1 MSNLYKMIQLKG
13 YKLKWIIYVFF
24 VSAVMLLI
32 QSCAVK
38 KYIPEDEL
46 LYTGSKIEIKADS
59 AVQKPQD
66 LKAVLEAATSPKP
79 NSKFL
84 GMRPGLH
91 YYYVNQKEKPGF
103 LNRWLF
109 KKFGEEPVYKSDVE
123 SNEVEDVL
131 INKLENNGFFYSTA
145 SSSFEDD
152 EDTKEATITY
162 TVTAPTPYRIETY
175 QVDSMPE
182 PIFSQIKQS
191 VESSKFK
198 KDIRFDLQSL
208 KLERERLDGI
218 LKRRGYFNFNSD
230 FLIFE
235 ADSNQYAN
243 KRIDLFLK
251 LKKDVPEKAI
261 IPYLIR
267 NLNVYPDYELPK
279 DSKVSDNERY
289 DDKNYIQDP
298 EYFRADR
305 LNPFITL
312 AEGQFYNPQTSK
324 NTARRL
330 STIGA
335 YKYVNIQYK
344 ETDSSAANGIGYLDA
359 DIFLSPL
366 NKRAVRAELQAV
378 TKSNS
383 FAGPGII
390 LTFSNRNLFKGGET
404 LNISL
409 KSAYETQI
417 ASGSQSGLSS
427 LELGAKAE
435 LIFPRVLFPIKISD
449 NYFEY
454 AIPKTRMSLGFDY
467 LNRTKLYTLLSANA
481 RFGYVWDANRYV
493 THAINPISTNFTRL
507 SNTTDE
513 FQEILDENPF
523 LKRSFDQEFISGLT
537 YSFTYSEM
545 VNTSKKHQIY
555 ANFNFDVAGNSISL
569 FGKEKVAGQPK
580 EIFGLE
586 YAQFAKA
593 DVDFRYHFNFGK
605 EQKIATRLFAGYGLA
620 YGNSD
625 VLPFTKQYFSGGPY
639 SVRAFRIRS
648 LGPGT
653 YNELGT
659 DEGTFFDQ
667 TGNIRLEAN
676 IEYRFPIFG
685 FFKGAVFADAGN
697 VWNSEE
703 NPSLPGGK
711 FSGDFLSELGMGA
724 GFGGRVDVQGFV
736 IRLDLAAPFH
746 DPSLPEG
753 QRLDFRFD
761 EPILNFAIGYPF

>member
-1 MSNLYKMIQLKG
+1 MKYLKG
-13 YKLKWIIYVFF
+13 FNLNWLSYILVASL
-24 VSAVMLLI
+24 VVVLV

-38 KYIPEDEL
+38 KYIPEGEL
-46 LYTGSKIEIKADS
+46 LYTGAEIEIKADS
-59 AVQKPQD
+59 SVKQPQD
-66 LKAVLEAATSPKP
+66 LKAVLEAATTPKP
-79 NSKFL
+79 NSTFL

-103 LNRWLF
+103 LNRWLY

-123 SNEVEDVL
+123 SYEVEDVL
-131 INKLENNGFFYSTA
+131 KNKLENNGFFYSTA
-145 SSSFEDD
+145 NSTFTDNEDAKESFV
-152 EDTKEATITY
+152 TY
-162 TVTAPTPYRIETY
+162 SVSVPTPYLIESY

-182 PIFSQIKQS
+182 PLYSQIKQS
-191 VESSKFK
+191 VESSQFK
-198 KDIRFDLQSL
+198 KGIRFDLQSL

-218 LKRRGYFNFNSD
+218 LKKRGYFNFNSD

-251 LKKDVPEKAI
+251 LKNDVPEKAI
-261 IPYLIR
+261 IPYRIR
-267 NLNVYPDYELPK
+267 NLNIYPDYELPK

-289 DDKNYIQDP
+289 DNKNYIQDP
-298 EYFRADR
+298 QFFRADR

-312 AEGQFYNPQTSK
+312 EEGQLYNPQTSK

-344 ETDSSAANGIGYLDA
+344 EIDSSASDGIGYLDA

-383 FAGPGII
+383 FTGPGII

-417 ASGSQSGLSS
+417 ASGNQSGLSS

-454 AIPKTRMSLGFDY
+454 AIPKTRISLGFDY
-467 LNRTKLYTLLSANA
+467 LNRTKLYSLLSANA

-493 THAINPISTNFTRL
+493 THAVNPISTNYTRL

-513 FQEILDENPF
+513 FQRILDENPF
-523 LKRSFDQEFISGLT
+523 LRRSFDQEFISGLT
-537 YSFTYSEM
+537 YSFTYNEI
-545 VNTSKKHQIY
+545 VNTKKKHQIF

-569 FGKEKVAGQPK
+569 FGKEGAPNGAK

-593 DVDFRYHFNFGK
+593 DVDFHYHFNFGK

-625 VLPFTKQYFSGGPY
+625 ILPFTKQYFSGGPY

-676 IEYRFPIFG
+676 IEYRFPVYG
-685 FFKGAVFADAGN
+685 FLKGAIFADAGN
-697 VWNSEE
+697 VWNSKE

-711 FSGDFLSELGMGA
+711 FSNNFINELGMGTGIGA
-724 GFGGRVDVQGFV
+724 RIDVQGFV

-753 QRLDFRFD
+753 ERLDFKFD